1 MGKLPKLFVLSI
13 ISFCSNFRIKLR
25 YILGRSIKVK
35 IEKIHIKGFRN
46 FNDEE
51 ITFQAKT
58 LIIGANDVGK
68 TNLLYA
74 LRLLFDKSLNEHDLE
89 LSDSDYNAYSKANEI
104 EITVTI
110 CDIAEDCLLSTF
122 GGSIKDGVT
131 MIRYLKTK
139 DESYRIL
146 VGYSEETLEEFP
158 SRYYIKRLNMQ
169 YVDTNRDL
177 FSFLKRER
185 NQMLTLA
192 KDKRTAEIVQE
203 DDKKT
208 TDIQNDLNTI
218 NAKVSSLHYVSTA
231 LEQVN
236 KELSD
241 LSIHNTD
248 QSVQFIAGES
258 NADKLLDS
266 LVLAYSSEENPLAI
280 GGDGRNNQI
289 FLATWIAKQNIQKSV
304 DHVTFYAIEE
314 PEAHLHPHQQ
324 RKLSEYIQNKFD
336 EQVFITS
343 HSPHI
348 ASRFKPENMVRLYS
362 KNKFTYA
369 ACSGCNLILKEVF
382 DEFGYRLNV
391 LSSETFFSNG
401 VFLVEGTSEV
411 LFYTS
416 LAQELNVDLDRYN
429 LSILS
434 VEGIGFKPYIA
445 ICNALNIPW
454 VLRTDND
461 IFSKPTKSPTMHY
474 YAGISRIM
482 GILEHIAC
490 QDEPLLQYW
499 SSHKAENEW
508 QYGTEAP
515 TVANDLNAYIKEQAE
530 PFGMFLSDI
539 DLENDLANSP
549 LQGELF
555 QYYGKKKVDT
565 LVKAM
570 QTKKAENMLGFLTE
584 YHAALGALAEDKI
597 AKPLM
602 ILKQAA
608 EERTHP
614 NHD

>member
-1 MGKLPKLFVLSI
+1 
-13 ISFCSNFRIKLR
+13 
-25 YILGRSIKVK
+25 
-35 IEKIHIKGFRN
+35 
-46 FNDEE
+46 
-51 ITFQAKT
+51 
-58 LIIGANDVGK
+58 
-68 TNLLYA
+68 
-74 LRLLFDKSLNEHDLE
+74 
-89 LSDSDYNAYSKANEI
+89 
-104 EITVTI
+104 
-110 CDIAEDCLLSTF
+110 
-122 GGSIKDGVT
+122 